1 VNEPTGEIQNAN
13 RAIMEINPAVEI
25 PNSLPEKQISKKVRV
40 VTTIT
45 YFLSN

>member
-1 VNEPTGEIQNAN
+1 
-13 RAIMEINPAVEI
+13 VEI
-25 PNSLPEKQISKKVRV
+25 PNALPEKQINKKVRV